1 MRQLLVK
8 IDDFDFF
15 FCLNL
20 GKLHNYMQY
29 FGSNKV
35 IKGVA
40 ESWVMPELI
49 WVDLDGSGWRLK
61 LSGWRWIELG
71 EGSCTV

>member
-1 MRQLLVK
+1 
-8 IDDFDFF
+8 
-15 FCLNL
+15 
-20 GKLHNYMQY
+20 MQY

-49 WVDLDGSGWRLK
+49 WVDLDGSGWR
-61 LSGWRWIELG
+61 WIELG